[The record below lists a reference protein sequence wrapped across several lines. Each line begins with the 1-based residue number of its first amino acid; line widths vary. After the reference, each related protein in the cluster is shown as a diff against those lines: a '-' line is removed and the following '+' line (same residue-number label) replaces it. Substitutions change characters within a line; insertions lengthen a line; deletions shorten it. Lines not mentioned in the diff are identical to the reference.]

1 MSRNRKKLGQTEF
14 HYQSIRQVST
24 YSFRGAPMMRIG
36 KDKWIFTDG
45 EENNRRLSV
54 KGIARMQTFPDWF
67 EFSDGENTNISK
79 NSCLDKN

>member
-1 MSRNRKKLGQTEF
+1 
-14 HYQSIRQVST
+14 
-24 YSFRGAPMMRIG
+24 MMRIG